1 MSNTNS
7 KLSNDNNSNNYY
19 TINTYDSNNEFDNIY
34 NNETFNE
41 SLIKLQRKKL
51 NKLRNKYNKM
61 IKNIE
66 KTDLEFNE
74 LKDEMNFLNTIY
86 YLNQNID
93 DLNENIDNINLSLY
107 QKRENDNIELTNYIK
122 NKIQEEQKMKQTITD
137 IFPFLYNKI
146 KND

>member
-19 TINTYDSNNEFDNIY
+19 TNNTYDSNYECDIIY

-107 QKRENDNIELTNYIK
+107 QKRENDNIEISNYIK